1 MKKKRLIP
9 ILLLQNGKI
18 VQSRNF
24 HSYQILGSP
33 INAIKRLSE
42 WASDELIFLDIS
54 NNDNY
59 DLDRDDYNVENLS
72 NFLDIVENISK
83 KTFMPITVG
92 GKIKTLKDIEIRLSK
107 CADKVSINSEVF
119 FNKKIIN
126 HAAKEFGSQC
136 IVSSID
142 VKKNDNFYY
151 VYVEGGKKNTQIKA
165 YDWINFVQDQGAGEI
180 LLNSIDMDGQG
191 KGYDLDLIES
201 VKDYI
206 KVPLIIAG
214 GVGDYNDFCVGLS
227 YNHIDAVAA
236 ANIFHYKDQSVYY
249 AKKMLFE
256 KGFNIREPNLF
267 DLEYKDD
274 LL

>member
-24 HSYQILGSP
+24 SSYQILGSP

-54 NNDNY
+54 NNDKY

-72 NFLDIVENISK
+72 NILDIVENISK
-83 KTFMPITVG
+83 KTFMPITLG

-107 CADKVSINSEVF
+107 CADKISINSEAF
-119 FNKKIIN
+119 FNKKIIKC
-126 HAAKEFGSQC
+126 AAKEFGSQC
-136 IVSSID
+136 IISSID
-142 VKKNDNFYY
+142 VKKNGKDYY
-151 VYVEGGKKNTQIKA
+151 VYVDGGTKNTNIKVH
-165 YDWINFVQDQGAGEI
+165 DWIDFVQDQGSGEI

-191 KGYDLDLIES
+191 KGYDLRLIENIAEY
-201 VKDYI
+201 V

-214 GVGDYNDFCVGLS
+214 GVGDYNDFCIGLS
-227 YNHIDAVAA
+227 YSHIDAVAA

-256 KGFNIREPNLF
+256 KGLNIREPNLF
-267 DLEYKDD
+267 NLEYKDD

>member
-24 HSYQILGSP
+24 SSYQILGSP

-54 NNDNY
+54 SNDNY
-59 DLDRDDYNVENLS
+59 DLDRDDYNIENLS
-72 NFLDIVENISK
+72 NILDIVENISK

-92 GKIKTLKDIEIRLSK
+92 GKIKTLQDIEKRLSR
-107 CADKVSINSEVF
+107 CADKVSINSEAF
-119 FNKKIIN
+119 LNKDFIRN
-126 HAAKEFGSQC
+126 AAKEFGSQC

-142 VKKNDNFYY
+142 VKKDDEDYF
-151 VYVEGGKKNTQIKA
+151 VHVEGGKKNTKIQVHE
-165 YDWINFVQDQGAGEI
+165 WIDFVQDQGAGEI

-191 KGYDLDLIES
+191 KGYDLGLIEIIKNY
-201 VKDYI
+201 VKI
-206 KVPLIIAG
+206 PLIVAG
-214 GVGDYNDFCVGLS
+214 GVGEFYDFCVGLS
-227 YNHIDAVAA
+227 YDHIDAVAA
-236 ANIFHYKDQSVYY
+236 ANVFHYKDQSVYY

-256 KGFNIREPNLF
+256 KGFNVREPNLLN
-267 DLEYKDD
+267 LEYTDD